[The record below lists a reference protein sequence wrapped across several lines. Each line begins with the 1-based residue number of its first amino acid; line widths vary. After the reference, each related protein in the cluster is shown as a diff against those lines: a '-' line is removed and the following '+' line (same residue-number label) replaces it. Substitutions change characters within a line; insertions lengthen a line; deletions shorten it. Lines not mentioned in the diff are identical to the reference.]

1 MRTWH
6 VVASSGSRATRRITL
21 TALTVKRVARMERMT
36 ESAVRRVNGGIV
48 ARVPV
53 INLARTYQRAWIQ
66 PDLLAGVTVWALLVP
81 QALAYAQLAQV
92 DAVVGLYAAIGAAIG
107 YVLLGGVRSMNVGP
121 EATVALLTATAVAPL
136 AGGDPAR
143 YIALVGGLA
152 LLAGGWLVLAGIIG
166 LGFVTRFLSRPL
178 LLGYVAGSAI
188 VMIVSQ
194 LDSLVGIKLEAQDDT
209 LAELAETLRRIGET
223 DPTTLLVGLG
233 VIGVAII
240 VRRIDRRLP
249 AYLLAVLAAIAVSVA
264 FDLAGQ
270 GVAVVGEIEPG
281 LPAFGVPAVSL
292 SDLGMLVG
300 PALAIALLI
309 YADSGVTGQVLG
321 KRGGYPVDGNQEF
334 LGLGAANIGSALTG
348 GFPVNG
354 SQSRSFTAADMGAR
368 SQLMNVGV
376 LGLVVLTLL
385 FLTPLFAPLPKSAL
399 AGVIIVVAIGLL
411 DPGAFR
417 ALARVDRKELGLAL
431 LTSAIV
437 IAVGVIAG
445 VLVIV
450 VLSLFLVALRAIQ
463 PRRMLLVRVPGTD
476 TFRGEDSVPD
486 GAPVPGLVIYR
497 FDAPMFFAN
506 AQLLADDVDAALDR
520 CAATDPV
527 RWVVIDAESIAD
539 IDSTGAAV
547 LSDLADELRDRG
559 VTMVLVRLKA
569 AVAEYL
575 ARAGVMEKVGP
586 ERVYLEVDDAVA
598 AYEASRA
605 EAGGAETG
613 RAETGR
619 AETGGAEPASPDKP

>member
-1 MRTWH
+1 
-6 VVASSGSRATRRITL
+6 
-21 TALTVKRVARMERMT
+21 
-36 ESAVRRVNGGIV
+36 
-48 ARVPV
+48 
-53 INLARTYQRAWIQ
+53 
-66 PDLLAGVTVWALLVP
+66 
-81 QALAYAQLAQV
+81 
-92 DAVVGLYAAIGAAIG
+92 
-107 YVLLGGVRSMNVGP
+107 
-121 EATVALLTATAVAPL
+121 VAL
-136 AGGDPAR
+136 
-143 YIALVGGLA
+143 
-152 LLAGGWLVLAGIIG
+152 
-166 LGFVTRFLSRPL
+166 
-178 LLGYVAGSAI
+178 
-188 VMIVSQ
+188 
-194 LDSLVGIKLEAQDDT
+194 
-209 LAELAETLRRIGET
+209 
-223 DPTTLLVGLG
+223 
-233 VIGVAII
+233 I

-249 AYLLAVLAAIAVSVA
+249 AYLVAVLAAIAVSVA

-281 LPAFGVPAVSL
+281 LPAIGVPAVSL
-292 SDLGMLVG
+292 SDLGLLVG

-399 AGVIIVVAIGLL
+399 AGVIIVVAVGLL

-417 ALARVDRKELGLAL
+417 ALANVDRKEFGLAL

-463 PRRMLLVRVPGTD
+463 PHRMLLVRVPGTD

-486 GAPVPGLVIYR
+486 GTPVPGLVIYR
-497 FDAPMFFAN
+497 FDAPLFFAN
-506 AQLLADDVDAALDR
+506 AQLLADDIDAALDR
-520 CAATDPV
+520 GAATDPV

-539 IDSTGAAV
+539 VDSSGAAV
-547 LSDLADELRDRG
+547 LSDLADDLHERG
-559 VTMVLVRLKA
+559 VTLVLVRLKA

-575 ARAGVMEKVGP
+575 ARAGVMEKVGL

-605 EAGGAETG
+605 EADHAE
-613 RAETGR
+613 A
-619 AETGGAEPASPDKP
+619 ALPDHA

>member
-1 MRTWH
+1 
-6 VVASSGSRATRRITL
+6 
-21 TALTVKRVARMERMT
+21 MERMT
-36 ESAVRRVNGGIV
+36 EPAVRPEVDRGIA

-53 INLARTYQRAWIQ
+53 IDLARTYQRAWIQ
-66 PDLLAGVTVWALLVP
+66 PDLLAAVTVWALLVP

-136 AGGDPAR
+136 AGGDPVR

-152 LLAGGWLVLAGIIG
+152 LMAGGWLVLAGIIG

-233 VIGVAII
+233 VIGVALI

-264 FDLAGQ
+264 FDLADK
-270 GVAVVGEIEPG
+270 GVAVVGAIEPG
-281 LPAFGVPAVSL
+281 LPPIGVPAVSL

-376 LGLVVLTLL
+376 LGFVVLTLL

-399 AGVIIVVAIGLL
+399 AGVIIVVAFGLL
-411 DPGAFR
+411 EPVAFR
-417 ALARVDRKELGLAL
+417 ALAQVDRKELGLAL

-486 GAPVPGLVIYR
+486 GAAVPGLVIYR
-497 FDAPMFFAN
+497 FDAPLFFAN
-506 AQLLADDVDAALDR
+506 AQLLADDIHAALDR
-520 CAATDPV
+520 AAGTDPV

-539 IDSTGAAV
+539 VDSTGAAV
-547 LSDLADELRDRG
+547 LSDLADELHDRG
-559 VTMVLVRLKA
+559 VTLVLVRLKA

-605 EAGGAETG
+605 EADHAE
-613 RAETGR
+613 A
-619 AETGGAEPASPDKP
+619 ALPDHA